1 MEKVTDDRMI
11 DWTMS
16 RNALWNIFQLPRLKA
31 ISRLPFY
38 VSLDRQV
45 YIHALHLPHDG
56 FLTISLYYQ
65 PGVGKTS
72 LGKSIATALSRKFH
86 RIALG
91 GVRDEADMR

>member
-1 MEKVTDDRMI
+1 MFR
-11 DWTMS
+11 WTGKFIQY
-16 RNALWNIFQLPRLKA
+16 AW
-31 ISRLPFY
+31 
-38 VSLDRQV
+38 
-45 YIHALHLPHDG
+45 HALHIG
-56 FLTISLYYQ
+56 FLMIYLYYQ